1 MESAE
6 PSQDYQ
12 EAYDTKKSSTS
23 MVSFKQKLSK
33 PRCCKWMRD
42 KLGLDSSVKTSLL
55 KSSKNIYSL
64 YNLVSKTHAA
74 SYSQLNLAKDRL
86 EKLNET
92 YNNIIREKENKG
104 EVITALENKLNN
116 LNNEKDI
123 FVKYI
128 KQFRKRKQELKD
140 EEHRLQRKLE
150 SLKTE
155 FDKEKVNLD
164 DLTEEM
170 SAFLAIKAAQLS
182 TNDEMRAMA
191 TSQLESLKE
200 IAKSLKTSR
209 NAHDAL
215 CLLKD
220 EIQINP
226 EPTVIEINKRKKSK
240 MKRLSQSSSPI
251 LHRDSKTK
259 HNSIQKTVI
268 EKTISSDTK
277 SKNWESSEMSKT
289 SLIQSISADHF
300 DDSLTP
306 ISSDDSMQSMLK
318 R

>member
-42 KLGLDSSVKTSLL
+42 KLGLDSNVKTSLL

-74 SYSQLNLAKDRL
+74 NYSQLNLAKDRL
-86 EKLNET
+86 EKINET
-92 YNNIIREKENKG
+92 YNNIIKEKENKG

-150 SLKTE
+150 SLKTIE
-155 FDKEKVNLD
+155 LRPLNLTHILEGFLVEQIGLSNYCFKSGTYSI
-164 DLTEEM
+164 DL
-170 SAFLAIKAAQLS
+170 L
-182 TNDEMRAMA
+182 N
-191 TSQLESLKE
+191 
-200 IAKSLKTSR
+200 R
-209 NAHDAL
+209 NA
-215 CLLKD
+215 
-220 EIQINP
+220 
-226 EPTVIEINKRKKSK
+226 
-240 MKRLSQSSSPI
+240 
-251 LHRDSKTK
+251 
-259 HNSIQKTVI
+259 
-268 EKTISSDTK
+268 
-277 SKNWESSEMSKT
+277 
-289 SLIQSISADHF
+289 
-300 DDSLTP
+300 
-306 ISSDDSMQSMLK
+306 ML
-318 R
+318 